1 MAEVRDIFADILK
14 MLVMKKLENELRL
27 INLKEWITNHPEV
40 VNRMVQIIGT
50 NQGWKELCVELKSP
64 YNIVR
69 RLKDMPI
76 CEFVYTKRDFTIMR
90 HEVYKQ
96 TVERIIHE
104 TKRQPI
110 IIVSSPAAV
119 VEFEIMANKSIEVT
133 TVLKNRMTV
142 QSYDPKEDLIKVKV
156 KHDTNSP
163 IFITGDIEQFVCKKC
178 RLTECNVKHC
188 KNLIFLDLSDNNIRH
203 FVVVSTLNLN
213 TINLA
218 NNPIEIM
225 DIRNMLSQLKAFS
238 KKDLFD
244 EAPVICLT
252 TEITDDIR
260 VKLKQLDWKVMIA
273 NGL

>member
-1 MAEVRDIFADILK
+1 MRIF
-14 MLVMKKLENELRL
+14 ENQLDL
-27 INLKEWITNHPEV
+27 INLKERIASNGDMINKLV
-40 VNRMVQIIGT
+40 RIVGT
-50 NQGWKELCVELKSP
+50 NQGWKELSDEWKTP

-69 RLKDMPI
+69 KLKDMPI

-90 HEVYKQ
+90 HELYKL
-96 TVERIIHE
+96 TVERIVHD

-110 IIVSSPAAV
+110 IIVNSPASV
-119 VEFEIMANKSIEVT
+119 VEFKIMAIKSIEVT
-133 TVLKNRMTV
+133 TVLKNRMIV
-142 QSYDPKEDLIKVKV
+142 QSYNPKEDLIKIKV

-163 IFITGDIEQFVCKKC
+163 IFVTGDILQFVCTEC
-178 RLTECNVKHC
+178 RLTECNVKSC
-188 KNLIFLDLSDNNIRH
+188 KNLNILDLSDNNIKH
-203 FVVVSTLNLN
+203 FVVVSTLNMN

-252 TEITDDIR
+252 TDITDDIMM
-260 VKLKQLDWKVMIA
+260 KLKQLDWKVVV
-273 NGL
+273 GKKG

>member
-1 MAEVRDIFADILK
+1 MRTF
-14 MLVMKKLENELRL
+14 ENQLNL
-27 INLKEWITNHPEV
+27 INLKERVASNGDMINKLV
-40 VNRMVQIIGT
+40 RIVGT
-50 NQGWKELCVELKSP
+50 NQGWKELSDEWKTP

-69 RLKDMPI
+69 KLKDMPI

-119 VEFEIMANKSIEVT
+119 VEFEIMAAKSIEVT
-133 TVLKNRMTV
+133 TVLRNRMTV

-163 IFITGDIEQFVCKKC
+163 IFVMGDIEQFVCKGC
-178 RLTECNVKHC
+178 RLSECNVKCC
-188 KNLIFLDLSDNNIRH
+188 KNLNILDLSDNNIRH

-260 VKLKQLDWKVMIA
+260 VKLKQLDWKVMVVGK
-273 NGL
+273 GL